1 MFAFIANLPFNCNSQ
16 WTAKKGPCVVLQVVR
31 MGREPRAEMCELL
44 LWGLVQWHCS
54 ACFCFIV
61 ILGGQW
67 GFTVVPFQRY
77 HTSYFTRM
85 GRDLKYKKKQSTWP
99 KGCWNQWQLC
109 YRFLPGLDETPDP
122 TNLVSVKKQCCHLV
136 FFFFVLPFS
145 SPGSCTAFYVLFFS
159 LSHAIDSHLIFYL
172 LPVLSSCQE
181 SYIEMPFYFPHALLC
196 FLHSQP
202 LNKEKVLLLS
212 LKVAARC

>member
-44 LWGLVQWHCS
+44 LWGLAQWHCS

-77 HTSYFTRM
+77 HMSYFTRM
-85 GRDLKYKKKQSTWP
+85 GRNLKYKKKQSTWP

-109 YRFLPGLDETPDP
+109 YRFLLGLDETPDP

-136 FFFFVLPFS
+136 VFCFLFFYLFPLQVLALPFMFFFLPFTCYWFS
-145 SPGSCTAFYVLFFS
+145 SCLLFTASSLFMSGILYRDAILFSACTALFSAFTT
-159 LSHAIDSHLIFYL
+159 F
-172 LPVLSSCQE
+172 
-181 SYIEMPFYFPHALLC
+181 
-196 FLHSQP
+196 
-202 LNKEKVLLLS
+202 K
-212 LKVAARC
+212 

>member
-85 GRDLKYKKKQSTWP
+85 GRNLKYKKKQSTWP

-136 FFFFVLPFS
+136 FFFFCFTFFLSRFLHFLLCSFFLPFTCYWFS
-145 SPGSCTAFYVLFFS
+145 SHLLFTASSLFMSGILYRDAILFSACTALFF
-159 LSHAIDSHLIFYL
+159 AFTT
-172 LPVLSSCQE
+172 
-181 SYIEMPFYFPHALLC
+181 F
-196 FLHSQP
+196 
-202 LNKEKVLLLS
+202 K
-212 LKVAARC
+212 